1 MNNVLTSPANEPVK
15 KARKRRTWIIL
26 FCIMLLPALGMG
38 LSTWMYF
45 SGYVPEGRTNNG
57 SLILPPLEFSRLNLT
72 STDIAFGMEELD
84 GRWALMI
91 VPDMT
96 LDSTCSD
103 DCEQLL
109 YLSRQ
114 AHIALARE
122 SDRVV
127 RLFVQDNGVDKDM
140 ALEQEHPAMEW
151 LNTDLLKTREYL
163 LQKAKSSEGSHL
175 YIVDPL
181 GNIMMHYT
189 AEHSGNEILRDIQKL
204 LKLSQIG

>member
-1 MNNVLTSPANEPVK
+1 MTEVTSSV
-15 KARKRRTWIIL
+15 RKRKFWL
-26 FCIMLLPALGMG
+26 VLVGIMLLPAMGMG
-38 LSTWMYF
+38 ISTWMYF

-57 SLILPPLEFSRLNLT
+57 KLILPPLDFTTLSLT
-72 STDIAFGMEELD
+72 NTGMAFGTEELD

-91 VPDMT
+91 VPDENCT
-96 LDSTCSD
+96 E
-103 DCEQLL
+103 DCEQML

-114 AHIALARE
+114 VHVALGRE

-127 RLFVQDNGVDKDM
+127 RLFVQAEGADQNPEVVK
-140 ALEQEHPAMEW
+140 EHPAMEW
-151 LNTDLLKTREYL
+151 LNTDLIQTRNYL
-163 LQKAKSSEGSHL
+163 LQKAKEQKGSHL

-189 AEHSGNEILRDIQKL
+189 VENTGNDILRDMQKL